1 MIVVIDG
8 AKELCFDATVN
19 FKSGEFYEEEASVLL
34 KYEKLFGLCKLCFKL
49 CHDEDH
55 CPLNPKSPVKKKE
68 TKDESESR
76 KEDRA
81 RSYKGVVINGDV
93 SNQEN
98 LKDQRGYYGKDKGKI
113 GSKKPSSY
121 RTSSRVEEERSRFR
135 NSRWE
140 QPRNQMQ
147 DDRNRYQ
154 REASYKK
161 TAACLSNCFHGLAH
175 GPALGT
181 KRVQRNLQKVEK
193 STTALVPHL
202 VSQESNGEN
211 INSVEV
217 SATSSMELECGLGD
231 KLEIGKLVIGLE
243 RTKELVGNGNDDL
256 KNETMEFDVTGTHV
270 EGKEE
275 FICGG
280 DDFQALTDGE
290 VEEIVM
296 LQEDTRVITD
306 GADELG
312 GNVDHGILAGDDEKK
327 KGARKALFKKTTAVA
342 VGTSKMR
349 FVQTVLS
356 PRKNAPVKTG
366 KRQGE
371 GEGAK
376 QTEDKGPSNPKP
388 TSSKPFN

>member
-1 MIVVIDG
+1 
-8 AKELCFDATVN
+8 
-19 FKSGEFYEEEASVLL
+19 
-34 KYEKLFGLCKLCFKL
+34 
-49 CHDEDH
+49 
-55 CPLNPKSPVKKKE
+55 
-68 TKDESESR
+68 
-76 KEDRA
+76 
-81 RSYKGVVINGDV
+81 
-93 SNQEN
+93 
-98 LKDQRGYYGKDKGKI
+98 
-113 GSKKPSSY
+113 
-121 RTSSRVEEERSRFR
+121 
-135 NSRWE
+135 
-140 QPRNQMQ
+140 
-147 DDRNRYQ
+147 
-154 REASYKK
+154 
-161 TAACLSNCFHGLAH
+161 
-175 GPALGT
+175 
-181 KRVQRNLQKVEK
+181 
-193 STTALVPHL
+193 
-202 VSQESNGEN
+202 
-211 INSVEV
+211 
-217 SATSSMELECGLGD
+217 MELECGLGD

-280 DDFQALTDGE
+280 EDFQALTDGE

-388 TSSKPFN
+388 TSSKPLIESHGELLQQFWSLVSLSQRQPESSLFRIEYGDQGRVTGYIFSSCSEYLYHKGTIISFENLLWRLLTSAFRFKSAVKLKVLWIFRMNLYNKIIFANMIYINVFVEVQNIYMLMQTVFSFE

>member
-1 MIVVIDG
+1 
-8 AKELCFDATVN
+8 
-19 FKSGEFYEEEASVLL
+19 
-34 KYEKLFGLCKLCFKL
+34 
-49 CHDEDH
+49 
-55 CPLNPKSPVKKKE
+55 
-68 TKDESESR
+68 
-76 KEDRA
+76 
-81 RSYKGVVINGDV
+81 
-93 SNQEN
+93 
-98 LKDQRGYYGKDKGKI
+98 
-113 GSKKPSSY
+113 
-121 RTSSRVEEERSRFR
+121 
-135 NSRWE
+135 
-140 QPRNQMQ
+140 MQ
-147 DDRNRYQ
+147 DDRNQYQ
-154 REASYKK
+154 RDARRARSHLDSEREEPKEE
-161 TAACLSNCFHGLAH
+161 GQI
-175 GPALGT
+175 GGT

-217 SATSSMELECGLGD
+217 SATSMELECGLGD

-280 DDFQALTDGE
+280 EDFQALTDGE

>member
-1 MIVVIDG
+1 M
-8 AKELCFDATVN
+8 
-19 FKSGEFYEEEASVLL
+19 
-34 KYEKLFGLCKLCFKL
+34 
-49 CHDEDH
+49 
-55 CPLNPKSPVKKKE
+55 
-68 TKDESESR
+68 
-76 KEDRA
+76 
-81 RSYKGVVINGDV
+81 
-93 SNQEN
+93 
-98 LKDQRGYYGKDKGKI
+98 
-113 GSKKPSSY
+113 
-121 RTSSRVEEERSRFR
+121 
-135 NSRWE
+135 
-140 QPRNQMQ
+140 
-147 DDRNRYQ
+147 
-154 REASYKK
+154 
-161 TAACLSNCFHGLAH
+161 
-175 GPALGT
+175 
-181 KRVQRNLQKVEK
+181 EK

-217 SATSSMELECGLGD
+217 SATSMELECGLGD

-280 DDFQALTDGE
+280 EDFQALTDGE

>member
-1 MIVVIDG
+1 MTLTMKNNSGGDKIVNHVMRKLKPNRKREKEDFFKTDEEASCGNWGTPGEEVVVVETEEVAGVETEKPAGDEVAADANKENTAEVEEQKESEDKMIVVIDG
-8 AKELCFDATVN
+8 AKELCFDATVD
-19 FKSGEFYEEEASVLL
+19 FKSGEFYEEEAPVLL
-34 KYEKLFGLCKLCFKL
+34 KYEKLFGFRKLCFKL

-55 CPLNPKSPVKKKE
+55 CPLNPKNPVKKKE
-68 TKDESESR
+68 TKDESESK

-98 LKDQRGYYGKDKGKI
+98 LKDQRGYYGKGKGKMYEEPDTKWVKVPERV
-113 GSKKPSSY
+113 SKRPSSY

-154 REASYKK
+154 RDARRARS
-161 TAACLSNCFHGLAH
+161 
-175 GPALGT
+175 
-181 KRVQRNLQKVEK
+181 
-193 STTALVPHL
+193 HL
-202 VSQESNGEN
+202 DSER
-211 INSVEV
+211 
-217 SATSSMELECGLGD
+217 D
-231 KLEIGKLVIGLE
+231 KLEIGNLVIGLE

-256 KNETMEFDVTGTHV
+256 KNETMEFDGTGTHV

-275 FICGG
+275 FICG
-280 DDFQALTDGE
+280 
-290 VEEIVM
+290 
-296 LQEDTRVITD
+296 
-306 GADELG
+306 
-312 GNVDHGILAGDDEKK
+312 
-327 KGARKALFKKTTAVA
+327 
-342 VGTSKMR
+342 
-349 FVQTVLS
+349 VLS

>member
-8 AKELCFDATVN
+8 AKELCFDATVD
-19 FKSGEFYEEEASVLL
+19 FKSGEFYEEEAPVLL
-34 KYEKLFGLCKLCFKL
+34 KYEKLFGFRKLCFKL

-55 CPLNPKSPVKKKE
+55 CPLNPKNPVKKKE
-68 TKDESESR
+68 TKDESESK

-98 LKDQRGYYGKDKGKI
+98 LKDQRGYYGKGKGKMYEEPDTKWVKVPERV
-113 GSKKPSSY
+113 SKRPSSY

-140 QPRNQMQ
+140 QRRNQMQ

-154 REASYKK
+154 RDARRARS
-161 TAACLSNCFHGLAH
+161 
-175 GPALGT
+175 
-181 KRVQRNLQKVEK
+181 
-193 STTALVPHL
+193 HL
-202 VSQESNGEN
+202 DS
-211 INSVEV
+211 
-217 SATSSMELECGLGD
+217 
-231 KLEIGKLVIGLE
+231 E
-243 RTKELVGNGNDDL
+243 R
-256 KNETMEFDVTGTHV
+256 
-270 EGKEE
+270 
-275 FICGG
+275 
-280 DDFQALTDGE
+280 ALTDGE
-290 VEEIVM
+290 VEEIVT
-296 LQEDTRVITD
+296 LQENTRVITD

-327 KGARKALFKKTTAVA
+327 KGACKALFKKTTAVA

>member
-113 GSKKPSSY
+113 
-121 RTSSRVEEERSRFR
+121 
-135 NSRWE
+135 
-140 QPRNQMQ
+140 
-147 DDRNRYQ
+147 
-154 REASYKK
+154 
-161 TAACLSNCFHGLAH
+161 
-175 GPALGT
+175 
-181 KRVQRNLQKVEK
+181 VQRNLQKVEK